1 MLLPATDRSNNA
13 NKCKMSG
20 EHMFNFVEIVG
31 RLGNRVNQKELPG
44 GDIATIFVV
53 VVERSPRDQVG
64 KMKIYTVP
72 CQTFRASVAQRVL
85 RLEPDEQVICTGV
98 SRRRF

>member
-13 NKCKMSG
+13 NRCKMSG
-20 EHMFNFVEIVG
+20 EHMYNFVEFVW
-31 RLGNRVNQKELPG
+31 RLGNRVSQKELPG
-44 GDIATIFVV
+44 GHIATIFAV

-85 RLEPDEQVICTGV
+85 RLEPGAQVICTGV